1 MCCSASGYYYS
12 DIDGECPHCGEP
24 TVDGDAYENCSY
36 SPTQCDTCGYS
47 PCDESC

>member
-1 MCCSASGYYYS
+1 MCCSSSGYNYS
-12 DIDGECPHCGEP
+12 EINGECPDCGEP
-24 TVDGDAYENCSY
+24 TIDGDAYVNCSY